1 MKGPD
6 AYQLVT
12 KGNLTY
18 LRYVVELTGMRV
30 KVYNEMEQTNCKHRI
45 FLKKKEKKRVAEPG
59 EDFLLSKLGH
69 HYFSCILRDYVASFA
84 IADPLFCPSEWYS
97 ARDRTL
103 FLFIFLYGR
112 LCLSFVPLKSDHGEV
127 GGGGGSTADR
137 RR

>member
-1 MKGPD
+1 MWTVKGLD

-59 EDFLLSKLGH
+59 EEFLRSKLGH
-69 HYFSCILRDYVASFA
+69 HYFSCILWYYVASFA

-103 FLFIFLYGR
+103 FLLIFLYG
-112 LCLSFVPLKSDHGEV
+112 LYMDVCV
-127 GGGGGSTADR
+127 
-137 RR
+137 